1 MKNMLRKLNTML
13 EGFRG
18 LLSIWIPI
26 VTAYITTVVM
36 GITSL
41 SQGGI
46 ALSAQLAI
54 IPTIKLIWTDAIPKM
69 VKLYNSWLNRK

>member
-18 LLSIWIPI
+18 ILAIWIPI

-36 GITSL
+36 GLTSL
-41 SQGGI
+41 SQSGI
-46 ALSAQLAI
+46 VLSAQLAI

-69 VKLYNSWLNRK
+69 VELYKNWLNK